1 MPIASNGIKQ
11 VQKYPNQGSSFKKQG
26 YSFVVNKLPTI
37 FKSAIN
43 PSPHETVFAAVL
55 TIIYCIR
62 TKRN

>member
-11 VQKYPNQGSSFKKQG
+11 VQKYPSQGICFKKQG

-43 PSPHETVFAAVL
+43 PSPHETFFAAVL
-55 TIIYCIR
+55 TIIYFIR